1 MSNGHYAILRKSGE
15 AQEKRGRME
24 SSQASKSSGRGL
36 FLLVLVLGASA
47 LLGGLYGPSVRATA
61 AGSDDLQDSVKSFTR
76 VLSVVE
82 RNYADPVDVDKS
94 IYDGAIPGMLHVLDP
109 HSNFFDPQ
117 QYALFREEQ
126 EGKYYGVGMT
136 VAPRENQTV
145 VLAPFMASPAAKA
158 GIRPGDTILQ
168 VDGKNCTGLTTTQ
181 VADMLKGAKGTTVH
195 ISLGREGWEKPIEV
209 TVVRDE
215 IPRPG
220 VEFSEM
226 VKPGIGYVRVST
238 FNETT
243 DSDLAEALKQ
253 LNFSK
258 LDGLIIDLRNNGGGL
273 LNQAVGMADMFL
285 DKNEIVVSHRGRSSP
300 ERRYYAVRGNQGIEV
315 PLIVLVN
322 GQSAS
327 ASEIVSGAIQDH
339 DRGLIVGEVSFGKGL
354 VQTQFPLSEDTA
366 LLLTT
371 ARYYTPSG
379 RLIQRD
385 YKNVTLY
392 DYHYNPKPPQKPE
405 VKLTDGGRQVFG
417 GGGITPDQ
425 TIAMPKPNEFEEML
439 LQARRVLSVPFRRG
453 RFRALLSRHT
463 ASHHQRVFT
472 RRFRDRATPQI
483 PEPAARQVYGSGPAG
498 ERHVAEVGNQ
508 ARSVHHD
515 LRAQRRLQSGA
526 RERCPA
532 GQGHRDDPP
541 GESAL
546 RQRAQSGGATAIGW
560 GAALVEWSIRQIG
573 SSTRTCEV
581 KHFDR
586 TSCRQSPPASPL
598 CSSLRIA
605 T

>member
-1 MSNGHYAILRKSGE
+1 
-15 AQEKRGRME
+15 ME
-24 SSQASKSSGRGL
+24 SQAAKPSGRGL
-36 FLLVLVLGASA
+36 FLLVLVLGVSA
-47 LLGGLYGPSVRATA
+47 LLGGLYGPTVRATA
-61 AGSDDLQDSVKSFTR
+61 AGSDDMQDSVKSFTR

-145 VLAPFMASPAAKA
+145 VLAPFMGSPAAKA

-195 ISLGREGWEKPIEV
+195 ISLGREGWEKPIEA

-243 DSDLAEALKQ
+243 DADLTEALKQ
-253 LNFSK
+253 LNYPK

-273 LNQAVGMADMFL
+273 LNQAVGMADLFL

-300 ERRYYAVRGNQGIEV
+300 ERRYYAVRGNQGVEV

-425 TIAMPKPNEFEEML
+425 IIAQPKPNDFQDML
-439 LQARRVLSVPFRRG
+439 LRHGVFYPFPSGVGDFARYYLGTRPVITKEFSPDESVIAQLKKFLDKQHVKYTDQDLQANDAWLKWEIKRE
-453 RFRALLSRHT
+453 
-463 ASHHQRVFT
+463 VFT
-472 RRFRDRATPQI
+472 TIFGLNEGYKAALENDAQLDKGIEMIPQ
-483 PEPAARQVYGSGPAG
+483 AKALYANVRKV
-498 ERHVAEVGNQ
+498 V
-508 ARSVHHD
+508 
-515 LRAQRRLQSGA
+515 AQR
-526 RERCPA
+526 
-532 GQGHRDDPP
+532 QGDNNH
-541 GESAL
+541 
-546 RQRAQSGGATAIGW
+546 Q
-560 GAALVEWSIRQIG
+560 
-573 SSTRTCEV
+573 
-581 KHFDR
+581 
-586 TSCRQSPPASPL
+586 
-598 CSSLRIA
+598 
-605 T
+605 